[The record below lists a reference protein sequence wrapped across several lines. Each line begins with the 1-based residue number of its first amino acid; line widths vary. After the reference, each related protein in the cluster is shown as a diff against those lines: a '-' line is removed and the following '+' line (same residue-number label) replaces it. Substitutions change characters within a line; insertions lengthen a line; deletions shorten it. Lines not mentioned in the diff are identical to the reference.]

1 MSKPKIERNPLREWT
16 EAILVALVLALF
28 IRTFF
33 VQAFKIPSGSMLETL
48 QIGDHLLVNKLA
60 YDVRLPKIFGH
71 FGEATGFLDLFLSTA
86 HGVRLFKAGDPKRG
100 DIIVF
105 EYPQNPSQNFIKR
118 IIGLPGETIEI
129 RNKVVYIDG
138 QAQKVSYTRFV
149 DPNIEW
155 GPRDNWG
162 PKVVPDNCYF
172 CLGDNRDESRDSRF
186 WGFVDRGAIIG
197 KALIFYWSWD
207 AQHFRP
213 RWDRLLHLVDH
224 APAPEK

>member
-1 MSKPKIERNPLREWT
+1 MPKKQRSPLREWT

-60 YDVRLPKIFGH
+60 YDVRLPKVFGR
-71 FGEATGFLDLFLSTA
+71 FGEATDFLDLFLDTA
-86 HGVRLFKAGDPKRG
+86 HGVRLFDISDPKRG

-105 EYPQNPSQNFIKR
+105 EYPQNPSQDFIKR
-118 IIGLPGETIEI
+118 IIGLPGETVEI
-129 RNKVVYIDG
+129 RDKVVYIDG
-138 QAQKVSYTRFV
+138 EPLEESYTRFV
-149 DPNIEW
+149 DPRIEW

-162 PKVVPDNCYF
+162 PKQVPEGSYF

-186 WGFVDRGAIIG
+186 WGFVDRGAIVG

-207 AQHFRP
+207 SENFRP
-213 RWDRLLHLVDH
+213 RWNRMLRLVDH
-224 APAPEK
+224 IPNPEQ